1 MKMTVRLFAMYP
13 ILRYLNWYFSI
24 WNFYIWLQ
32 YIYIHIPI
40 DRPPTF
46 THLHHTWK
54 KVIILATNWLLA
66 PRGQKRR
73 KAVENDV
80 KLSKLT
86 QSQRK
91 MYISTFKCTSILIL
105 SFQQELFSLLR
116 KLKFICT
123 HLRSRTWARAAWY
136 GRDGRVGHWRRRYLP
151 QQQGQVQHQRPGTVQ
166 RLDLYI
172 TKHLICIS
180 RL

>member
-1 MKMTVRLFAMYP
+1 MYT
-13 ILRYLNWYFSI
+13 IWIVIFLSEIFTYDCNTYTYKNLSTGLLHLRT
-24 WNFYIWLQ
+24 YI
-32 YIYIHIPI
+32 IPG
-40 DRPPTF
+40 
-46 THLHHTWK
+46 K
-54 KVIILATNWLLA
+54 KWASWQLTGCWRHGAKNA
-66 PRGQKRR
+66 ARQ
-73 KAVENDV
+73 AVENDV

-105 SFQQELFSLLR
+105 SFQQELYSLLR

-166 RLDLYI
+166 RLKLYI
-172 TKHLICIS
+172 TKHLFFVS